1 MPLVHIILLVT
12 LLTSISSCGKKA
24 DPEYKDPKQKVE
36 KIIILTNK
44 A

>member
-24 DPEYKDPKQKVE
+24 TLEKFPDSDYPKTYPK
-36 KIIILTNK
+36 TYD
-44 A
+44 